1 MVPLPQVDVV
11 ALQQVG
17 RDGQVTGL
25 PLEFKLELQQK
36 LHFIYEDFLCSVIVP
51 SGRFQPNSMELFD
64 LEERIK
70 TFLGEHYQQQVFSN
84 NGLLVAVNFL

>member
-64 LEERIK
+64 LEERVGA
-70 TFLGEHYQQQVFSN
+70 FLGEHYQQQVVSSMGCLFR
-84 NGLLVAVNFL
+84 FL